1 MTLFA
6 DSGCQAASSYICA
19 VALCVWSLRLVSA
32 FKMNFYSLDLFWIVA
47 ADRYGFCCHIVPN
60 SVLQQER
67 IGKQMDA
74 CQCHGFL
81 NYDLSTELNRQ
92 FTWLTHKTLFVDS
105 KCHARQLLII
115 GAEPDSQ
122 TVSLSDTFCIQDE
135 SSVFYMSRPSAD
147 SGRDHGRH
155 CCCYLARLQPV
166 RLDAFR
172 SKPNTGHTVDAK
184 LWMCHALFLSFWSGW
199 QLVVPEMKRW
209 WQCGTALVLL
219 LVT

>member
-81 NYDLSTELNRQ
+81 NYDLSTELNRR

-147 SGRDHGRH
+147 IV
-155 CCCYLARLQPV
+155 AV
-166 RLDAFR
+166 IWLDFSQSDWTHFDPSQTQATLLMQSYGCATLCFWVF
-172 SKPNTGHTVDAK
+172 GVDGS
-184 LWMCHALFLSFWSGW
+184 LWC
-199 QLVVPEMKRW
+199 QRW
-209 WQCGTALVLL
+209 RGDGSVAPLWFCSW
-219 LVT
+219 

>member
-1 MTLFA
+1 MLCLTHSLYYDSLCWFRMPGSFFLYMCSRSLCLKSQA
-6 DSGCQAASSYICA
+6 GFCIQDEFLQPRPFLDSGCRQVWFLLSHCA
-19 VALCVWSLRLVSA
+19 KQCTT
-32 FKMNFYSLDLFWIVA
+32 
-47 ADRYGFCCHIVPN
+47 
-60 SVLQQER
+60 

-81 NYDLSTELNRQ
+81 NYDLSTELNRR

-147 SGRDHGRH
+147 IV
-155 CCCYLARLQPV
+155 AV
-166 RLDAFR
+166 IWLDFSQSDWTHFDPSQTQATLLMQSYGCATLCFWVF
-172 SKPNTGHTVDAK
+172 GVDGS
-184 LWMCHALFLSFWSGW
+184 LWC
-199 QLVVPEMKRW
+199 QRW
-209 WQCGTALVLL
+209 RGDGSVAPLWFCSW
-219 LVT
+219 